1 MNMTVTER
9 DKKLLG
15 FLAAFMVALLFFV
28 AVFRPLSAK
37 NKELDQEVAKM
48 QELQAEY
55 GDKALGAQDMVA
67 KEKSTSQQLQDVLA
81 RFYPMLQSQDAEK
94 MITTLM
100 LNHGLAVQSLTVT
113 MPEIESDVK
122 WYQYSND
129 AKQQGEA
136 TEQGEEKLLSLYA
149 AKITCVAE
157 GDEKQLWNLID
168 DISANY
174 PAISISS
181 AEWSVSEKPVA
192 VSQSTL
198 ADETDGMESESTGET
213 VKTNRLTIS
222 FEIYMCNQ

>member
-28 AVFRPLSAK
+28 MVFRPLSAK

-55 GDKALGAQDMVA
+55 GDKASGAQDMVA
-67 KEKSTSQQLQDVLA
+67 KEKSTSQQLQGVLA

-94 MITTLM
+94 MLTTLM

-122 WYQYSND
+122 WYQYSSD

-136 TEQGEEKLLSLYA
+136 AEQGEEKLLSLYA

-157 GDEKQLWNLID
+157 GDEKQLWELVD
-168 DISANY
+168 DVSANY

-181 AEWSVSEKPVA
+181 AEWSVSEKPVE
-192 VSQSTL
+192 VSQSAL
-198 ADETDGMESESTGET
+198 EEETDSLPEQNT

>member
-113 MPEIESDVK
+113 MRDVK

-198 ADETDGMESESTGET
+198 AEETDGMESKSTGET